1 MKILL
6 IGSEGFIGRFLRR
19 KLAEKGHNVMG
30 MDMNGLARDRQFT
43 KGNVTN
49 INDIMKAAA
58 GVDLIINLA
67 AEHHDFGVKEEEFFE
82 VNTKGMQ
89 NVLDCA
95 TKLGIKK
102 ILFYSTA
109 AVYGPHA
116 ECVSEST
123 VPTPVSPYGKSK
135 LEAEKLIHDW
145 AGADKAREAAI
156 IRPVV
161 VFGPENYANMYN
173 LIDTIHRKRFFF
185 VGKGENIKSVAYV
198 ENLADATIFLL
209 EHMKPG
215 VEVCNYSDYPQMNI
229 RETAETIY
237 KCLLRDIP
245 KVNIPLGPALAAASI
260 FDILGKITGY
270 NFPITAFRIKKFN
283 TQTYFASDRIREL
296 GFKQRIT
303 PADGL
308 KNMVEWYLK
317 RLREVAN
324 GVEN

>member
-19 KLAEKGHNVMG
+19 KLVGKGHDVIG
-30 MDMNGLARDRQFT
+30 MDIAGGDV
-43 KGNVTN
+43 KGSVTN
-49 INDIMKAAA
+49 SADIMKAAGGA
-58 GVDLIINLA
+58 ELIINLA

-82 VNTKGMQ
+82 VNTKGTQ

-102 ILFYSTA
+102 IVFYSTA

-123 VPTPVSPYGKSK
+123 PPAPVSPYGKSK
-135 LEAEKLIHDW
+135 LEAEKLVHNW
-145 AGADKAREAAI
+145 AGADKVREAVI
-156 IRPVV
+156 MRPVV

-173 LIDTIHRKRFFF
+173 LIDTIYRKRFFF
-185 VGKGENIKSVAYV
+185 VGKGQNIKSVAYV

-209 EHMKPG
+209 ERMKPG
-215 VEVCNYSDYPQMNI
+215 VEVYNYSDYPQMNI

-237 KCLLRDIP
+237 KCLLRNVP
-245 KVNIPLGPALAAASI
+245 KLNIPLGPALAAASI
-260 FDILGKITGY
+260 FDILGKLTGY

-283 TQTYFASDRIREL
+283 TQTCFASDRIREL
-296 GFKQRIT
+296 GFEQKVAPHQ
-303 PADGL
+303 GL
-308 KNMVEWYLK
+308 KNMVDWYL
-317 RLREVAN
+317 
-324 GVEN
+324 ENKK